1 MKKSIVSVMLALLLL
16 LGCTAFAEAQ
26 RTIVATTYPL
36 YDIAQSV
43 CGDLAQVIYAP
54 QAAEKEA
61 AGADVLLCM
70 GTDADAWADSLKD
83 VRVVKA
89 LEGVDVIEGNADAL
103 TIPVNCMISASYFAD
118 AMNEID
124 PEHNNAYQDRL
135 TAYVES
141 MIALDDHIR
150 SVVQPNAE
158 ISCPDGS
165 MAYFAREYGLTE
177 TDSADAIAL
186 YTYNYPE
193 DDLIDMPYAELL
205 HANLHRLTG
214 TED

>member
-1 MKKSIVSVMLALLLL
+1 MKKSIVSMMLALLLWM
-16 LGCTAFAEAQ
+16 GCTAFAEAQ

-43 CGDLAQVIYAP
+43 CGDLAQVVYAP

-61 AGADVLLCM
+61 ADADVLLCM

-89 LEGVDVIEGNADAL
+89 LDGIDSIEGNADAL
-103 TIPVNCMISASYFAD
+103 TIPVNCMICASYFAD

-124 PEHNNAYQDRL
+124 PEHNDVYQDRL

-141 MIALDDHIR
+141 MISLDDHIR
-150 SVVQPNAE
+150 SAVQPNAK

-177 TDSADAIAL
+177 TDAAEAIAL

-193 DDLIDMPYAELL
+193 DDLIGTPYAELL

-214 TED
+214 IED